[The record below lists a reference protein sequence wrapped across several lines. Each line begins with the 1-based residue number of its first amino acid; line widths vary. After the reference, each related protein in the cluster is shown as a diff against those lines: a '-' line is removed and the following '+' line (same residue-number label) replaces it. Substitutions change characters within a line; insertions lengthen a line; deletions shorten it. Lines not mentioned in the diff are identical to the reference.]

1 MIERLSRWGLTGARP
16 GTLLASLSAA
26 LPAAALALFVA
37 VAAAPAL
44 AAGDALYGKGIL
56 WKVQRD
62 GGPSSHLFGTVH
74 ATDPR
79 LRELPEQV
87 REPFVT
93 ARQVI
98 FELPDDPQGQA
109 RLAQSMMLSDGRR
122 LDDILGPD
130 LFAKVVQAAARY
142 GLAPQALRPLKPW
155 ALSTFLIFPPP
166 ELARIAGGEKVLDEW
181 LRSEARRRGKAIYGL
196 ESFDEQIA
204 IFNEMTEA
212 EQIAMVTDLVADS
225 ARVEAQFA
233 KLLRAYMKSDIGAIF
248 AQMNDMSGIS
258 DKAAAERFQ
267 QRLIYDRNVTMVTR
281 MEPYLASGDAFV
293 AIGAAHL
300 PGESGVLDL
309 LEKQGYSVT
318 RVY

>member
-1 MIERLSRWGLTGARP
+1 MMRQLTSWFMSGARP
-16 GTLLASLSAA
+16 SGFLAA
-26 LPAAALALFVA
+26 LPAALATLALALLVA
-37 VAAAPAL
+37 VAAPPAL

-87 REPFVT
+87 REPFIA

-98 FELPDDPQGQA
+98 FELPDVPQGQA
-109 RLAQSMMLSDGRR
+109 RMAQAMVLSDGRR
-122 LDDILGPD
+122 LDDILGPE
-130 LFAKVVQAAARY
+130 LFAQVVQSAARY

-181 LRSEARRRGKAIYGL
+181 LRSEAQRRGKAIYGL

-212 EQIAMVTDLVADS
+212 EQIAMVRDLVADS

-233 KLLRAYMKSDIGAIF
+233 KLLRAYLKSDIGAIF
-248 AQMNDMSGIS
+248 AEMNDMSGIS

-267 QRLIYDRNVTMVTR
+267 QRLIYDRNATMVAR
-281 MEPYLASGDAFV
+281 MEPYLAAGDAFV
-293 AIGAAHL
+293 AVGAAHL
-300 PGESGVLDL
+300 PGEAGILDL
-309 LEKQGYSVT
+309 LEKQGYQVT